1 MEKKLSVGMIF
12 NEGLQIALKNV
23 ASIFGAVILWVLTIW
38 IPYIN
43 VGTTI
48 AIMTLPIE
56 LSKGNV
62 MSPTAIF
69 DPKYRKYMGE
79 FFILTALMGMA
90 IYFAAI
96 FLIVPAIVIGIAWS
110 MAVYLLLDKGLNPMQ
125 AIAKSNQ
132 ITYGY
137 KWTMFFGKLVL
148 ILIPYI
154 VVMIGAAISGV
165 VGAIIM
171 LIGLVFLMPAS
182 LAGDAVIYK
191 KLAGDDAE
199 NVAPVE

>member
-23 ASIFGAVILWVLTIW
+23 ASIFGAVILWILTIW

-48 AIMTLPIE
+48 AIMTMPIE
-56 LSKGNV
+56 LSKGNI

-79 FFILTALMGMA
+79 VFILAGLMSIA
-90 IYFAAI
+90 ISVAML
-96 FLIVPAIVIGIAWS
+96 FLFIPGIVIGIAWS
-110 MAVYLLLDKGLNPMQ
+110 LSFYLLLDKGLNPTE
-125 AIAKSNQ
+125 AITKSNE

-137 KWTMFFGKLVL
+137 KWTIFFGKLVL

-154 VVMIGAAISGV
+154 VILIGASINVKIVSP
-165 VGAIIM
+165 ILM
-171 LIGLVFLMPAS
+171 LIGMIFLVPAA

-191 KLAGDDAE
+191 KLAGDE
-199 NVAPVE
+199 NSNPEVQ